1 VNTIQI
7 VLSDLDY
14 ARWLQALF
22 LRDGHP
28 VTIRDSP
35 DLNLDGVIVVEAD
48 WLERI
53 DLGPRPERFVAVAS
67 RSAPSNL
74 TDLWSAGVRYMVYR
88 EDPIENA
95 HLAILAADLRL
106 PNGGL

>member
-1 VNTIQI
+1 MNTIQI

-22 LRDGHP
+22 LRDGYA

-35 DLNLDGVIVVEAD
+35 DLNLDGVVVLEAS
-48 WLERI
+48 WLDRI
-53 DLGPRPERFVAVAS
+53 ELNRPERFVVVAS
-67 RSAPSNL
+67 RSGVINQN
-74 TDLWSAGVRYMVYR
+74 DLLAAGVRCMVYR

-95 HLAILAADLRL
+95 HLAVLAAGLRL